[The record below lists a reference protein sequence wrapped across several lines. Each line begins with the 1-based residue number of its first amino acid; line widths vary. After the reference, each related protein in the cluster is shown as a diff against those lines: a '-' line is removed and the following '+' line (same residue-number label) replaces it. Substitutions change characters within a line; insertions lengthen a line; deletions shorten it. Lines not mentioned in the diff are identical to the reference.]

1 MQLFTNV
8 LQNRCYYKFPEIYK
22 KISVLESLCNKAT
35 GLMAFNFIKKEAPSQ
50 LFSCEYHKMFDNSFF
65 MEHFW
70 WLLLKMV
77 EIFVQK
83 NL

>member
-1 MQLFTNV
+1 MQPFAV
-8 LQNRCYYKFPEIYK
+8 LQNWCFYKFLEIYK

-35 GLMAFNFIKKEAPSQ
+35 GLMAFNFIKKRPHQ
-50 LFSCEYHKMFDNSFF
+50 LFPCEYHKMFDNSSF
-65 MEHFW
+65 MKQFW